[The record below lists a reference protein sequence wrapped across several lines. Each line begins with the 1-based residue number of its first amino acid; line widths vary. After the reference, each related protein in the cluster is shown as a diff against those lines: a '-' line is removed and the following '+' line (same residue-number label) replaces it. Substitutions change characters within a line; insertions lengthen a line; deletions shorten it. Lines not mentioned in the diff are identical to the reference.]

1 MKLVIFD
8 LDDTLY
14 DKTGQVGL
22 NVPDN
27 YDLIQ
32 TITPFPGIIE
42 LIKDSDFTPAI
53 VTKGDADYQS
63 TKIRNLKLDFIKDVL
78 IVNTNEEK
86 EQAFQK
92 LIKKYNNPA
101 QTFIVGD
108 RPEAEIYY
116 GNKLN
121 LETVRVLTG
130 RYANIKPKNDLE
142 RAKFEVKNVVEIRD
156 LI

>member
-14 DKTGQVGL
+14 DKTKQVGL
-22 NVPDN
+22 DVPDN

-32 TITPFPGIIE
+32 DITPFPGIIE
-42 LIKDSDFTPAI
+42 LIKSSNFIPAI
-53 VTKGDADYQS
+53 VTKGNSDYQS
-63 TKIRNLKLDFIKDVL
+63 TKIKNLNLDFIKDVL

-86 EQAFQK
+86 KQSFQK
-92 LIKKYNNPA
+92 LIRKYNPDK
-101 QTFIVGD
+101 TFVVGD
-108 RPEAEIYY
+108 RPEGEIYQ
-116 GNKLN
+116 GNKLS

-130 RYANIKPKNDLE
+130 RYANIKPKNDFE
-142 RAKFEVKNVVEIRD
+142 KAKFEIKNVVEIKE